1 MERAR
6 SRRLHASKATLGLCA
21 VVAGLLLPSAAH
33 ARLTFPPPQTISEVG
48 ESASDP
54 AVAVDPQDRA
64 TMAWLRFGGGH
75 TRVESVR
82 VGADG
87 VPGAVSNLLSVAQ
100 DRLLGPQ
107 VAVGP
112 DRRATVVWERDT
124 ELFKQSDC
132 SAGAFPT
139 CVQAVSIAPD
149 GTPGPVM
156 TLGRFDTPERD
167 PDLGGPGKGPQV
179 AVDSQGRATV
189 AWRRTDYEAGD
200 VVQAMRLEA
209 DGSPGSVQTL
219 SAPGAGDPSL
229 AVDPEDRVT
238 IVWPRGGTIE
248 AVRLGADGD
257 PGSVETLF
265 KRGTNDDP
273 RVTVDRRG
281 RATVVCAEPFRSRR
295 IRSIRLGA
303 DRDPGSVET
312 LARRSHSPKLDV
324 DSRGRATVV
333 WERTTRNKRGTLRFR
348 VQSVRLGADGTPGA
362 VKTLSR
368 SRAAPPEVAVD
379 GRGRATVVW
388 NRLRLRDKGGIERIE
403 ARRVR
408 RGGTLEPVQTLAKK
422 DGVGF
427 PRVAV
432 DSAGRPTV
440 VWAVSALSV
449 GGRIE
454 ETRGRERR

>member
-48 ESASDP
+48 ESASDS

-167 PDLGGPGKGPQV
+167 PDLGG
-179 AVDSQGRATV
+179 RA
-189 AWRRTDYEAGD
+189 
-200 VVQAMRLEA
+200 
-209 DGSPGSVQTL
+209 
-219 SAPGAGDPSL
+219 
-229 AVDPEDRVT
+229 
-238 IVWPRGGTIE
+238 
-248 AVRLGADGD
+248 
-257 PGSVETLF
+257 
-265 KRGTNDDP
+265 
-273 RVTVDRRG
+273 RG
-281 RATVVCAEPFRSRR
+281 RRWPSTPKGEP
-295 IRSIRLGA
+295 
-303 DRDPGSVET
+303 P
-312 LARRSHSPKLDV
+312 
-324 DSRGRATVV
+324 
-333 WERTTRNKRGTLRFR
+333 
-348 VQSVRLGADGTPGA
+348 
-362 VKTLSR
+362 
-368 SRAAPPEVAVD
+368 
-379 GRGRATVVW
+379 
-388 NRLRLRDKGGIERIE
+388 
-403 ARRVR
+403 
-408 RGGTLEPVQTLAKK
+408 
-422 DGVGF
+422 
-427 PRVAV
+427 
-432 DSAGRPTV
+432 
-440 VWAVSALSV
+440 
-449 GGRIE
+449 
-454 ETRGRERR
+454 